1 LALIGVAVQNDDTDQ
16 PLRGGTLMTT
26 EAVTTEPAASTARPS
41 RLRRKLLAFTVL
53 AGATVVPATALAA
66 TPAFAKSAKC
76 GVVSYDPVTHT
87 SVVVCSRNRP

>member
-1 LALIGVAVQNDDTDQ
+1 
-16 PLRGGTLMTT
+16 MTT
-26 EAVTTEPAASTARPS
+26 QTAAPITEAPDAPARPS

-76 GVVSYDPVTHT
+76 GVVSYDPATHT